1 MAVTHLNAGTAAR
14 IRAVRIRAGKTRA
27 QMAESVGLNEAW
39 YGDLEQRDE
48 ELASTLTLFQ
58 AMALASA
65 LGVGLRNLLPGSSAT
80 EIISLMELPD
90 LIRAR
95 MSRDGLS
102 IEQLEEKV
110 GWELAQF
117 LDSPLQGAAE
127 LPIAFFQAIA
137 MYLGINWLAL
147 VPEEN

>member
-1 MAVTHLNAGTAAR
+1 MGTAAQ
-14 IRAVRIRAGKTRA
+14 IRALRIRAGKTRA
-27 QMAESVGLNEAW
+27 EMAKTLGLNEAW
-39 YGDLEQRDE
+39 YADLEQRDE

-58 AMALASA
+58 AMELASA
-65 LGVGLRNLLPGSSAT
+65 LGVGLRDLVEGSPAA
-80 EIISLMELPD
+80 ELIPLMELPD

-102 IEQLEEKV
+102 IEELEDKI
-110 GWELAQF
+110 GWELKPF

-127 LPIAFFQAIA
+127 FPIVFLQAIA

-147 VPEEN
+147 VPEPENG